1 MKRIYLM
8 IESCQDCGEL
18 YEDCYCDFIEF
29 VEEENKD
36 FVFEYA
42 FESLSENN
50 SQFRKIYPKYE

>member
-18 YEDCYCDFIEF
+18 LDDCYCDLIEL
-29 VEEENKD
+29 VEEDNKD
-36 FVFEYA
+36 FKFEYA

-50 SQFRKIYPKYE
+50 SQFRKVYPKYE